1 MKKLFLILTVAV
13 LATCSSCNVF
23 KKAQAWTDTHC
34 PKSYITD
41 PTTGK
46 VNIYYECDSLYPT
59 AKLKDKCSKI
69 EICFNAAEAKVTGTA
84 VCDSLFDV
92 KALLKQVFK

>member
-1 MKKLFLILTVAV
+1 MKKLFAIALIALTV
-13 LATCSSCNVF
+13 SSCNVF
-23 KKAQAWTDTHC
+23 KKAQAYADKHC
-34 PKSYITD
+34 PKSYIAD

-46 VNIYYECDSLYPT
+46 VNVYYECDSLYPT

-69 EICFNAAEAKVTGTA
+69 EICFDATEAKVTGSA
-84 VCDSLFDV
+84 VCDSLFDI

>member
-1 MKKLFLILTVAV
+1 MKKLLLFAVIAATV
-13 LATCSSCNVF
+13 SSCNVF
-23 KKAQAWTDTHC
+23 KKAQAYADKHC

-59 AKLKDKCSKI
+59 AKLKEKCSKI
-69 EICFNAAEAKVTGTA
+69 EICFDATESKVTGSA

>member
-1 MKKLFLILTVAV
+1 MKKVLFILLTV
-13 LATCSSCNVF
+13 LSISSCNVF
-23 KKAQAWTDTHC
+23 KKAQAYADSHC
-34 PKSYITD
+34 PKSYIKD

-69 EICFNAAEAKVTGTA
+69 EICFDATEAKVSGTA

>member
-1 MKKLFLILTVAV
+1 MKKVLFISALLVTIA
-13 LATCSSCNVF
+13 SCNVF
-23 KKAQAWTDTHC
+23 KKAQAYADSHC
-34 PKSYITD
+34 PKSYIKD

-46 VNIYYECDSLYPT
+46 VNIYYECDSLYP
-59 AKLKDKCSKI
+59 ASKLKEKCSKI
-69 EICFNAAEAKVTGTA
+69 EICFDATEAKVTGQA